1 MRAEIIKWNPIN
13 GTKSLKSSIYIK
25 PTLEILDF
33 FNRSPF
39 NRVVIKIKET
49 NSCYDDQNMFAII
62 DKSSDVMNKRDNF
75 FDSTGLYVMTL
86 DRPWQGFPEKNG
98 YVEFQEGIVND
109 IIDFVS
115 NCQTPS
121 LNLNDDRTK
130 LVKENFVNGNNSIF
144 DDSDQDE
151 RDIGDEEDDYK
162 EDRKDKNNCKSKG
175 MDLEILIIS
184 GLAILLLFS
193 LITINN

>member
-109 IIDFVS
+109 IIDFVN

-162 EDRKDKNNCKSKG
+162 EDRKDKNDCKSKG